1 MDDSHRDDS
10 AATLVGRLIRSY
22 RDDVI
27 SNGKRLTQEGLLYLM
42 VERGEEYA
50 TDLDRSNVS
59 RWESGARLAPTFP
72 ISTLQG
78 LPQSATELPDV
89 AE

>member
-22 RDDVI
+22 RNDVI

-50 TDLDRSNVS
+50 TDLDRSNV
-59 RWESGARLAPTFP
+59 RPLFESG
-72 ISTLQG
+72 STCR
-78 LPQSATELPDV
+78 SETCSENA
-89 AE
+89 